1 MPIVKSMKCIPH
13 LIGDVAYPIWRH
25 SHKNRMTKKPLEVE
39 KKRFDVAM
47 NIRKIDIKNALEY
60 LKYRWRILT
69 HFSTTLKSI
78 THFKNL
84 LSTSQI
90 L

>member
-1 MPIVKSMKCIPH
+1 
-13 LIGDVAYPIWRH
+13 
-25 SHKNRMTKKPLEVE
+25 MTKNPLEVE

-47 NIRKIDIKNALEY
+47 NIRKIDIKNKYEY

-69 HFSTTLKSI
+69 RFSTTLKSR

-84 LSTSQI
+84 LSISQI